1 MAASMI
7 TMTTPMAA
15 FAPTLPMSNAA
26 ALRHPSSSPSSS
38 LSSTLPFASRR
49 ALVSVPVLCVRRH
62 PHPAVTGGTAASFVD
77 WRRRS
82 VPHGRLQSD
91 HYEYSEDQDTMNCA
105 SSANPSHQQP
115 ASATPVRPG
124 EANELQQPHAQLSNS
139 QQHVQ
144 SSVSDDGVPPPFLYP
159 HTTHAVEP
167 TTTASTGT
175 SSAIEESSSTT
186 PMASSV
192 LGHLL
197 RRSTRIAGLSAAALV
212 AAWTAMPLSGR
223 LMGRVSD
230 VSNIGVTGQNHPH
243 LIVSGSSDDQVSDSA
258 QSSSS
263 SSRPLWSPAG
273 AALAAAKYSKK
284 TLSEKLAQVPVFAV
298 TNASG
303 QPYLANMD
311 GSGSQ
316 VGLIFFSH
324 DDALKMLTDMQKNP
338 SASDARVYIMG
349 LDKAY
354 EMVKARPTPS
364 GIRSSSG
371 EELTMVFRFFPDS
384 RQVKAAE
391 VLSRGARPKLRARGD
406 GGGVV
411 DGVPV
416 FVAKGLTV
424 RKGKENVVPLFL
436 NKEDLDAAWEKL
448 RQANKDLPQ
457 NAHVVVGNLL
467 YIIQQMEKG
476 ETPELQNM
484 GFFAPR
490 ASVEYVAREQAGPT
504 GQARMHQNPVAP
516 QK

>member
-1 MAASMI
+1 M
-7 TMTTPMAA
+7 
-15 FAPTLPMSNAA
+15 
-26 ALRHPSSSPSSS
+26 
-38 LSSTLPFASRR
+38 
-49 ALVSVPVLCVRRH
+49 
-62 PHPAVTGGTAASFVD
+62 
-77 WRRRS
+77 
-82 VPHGRLQSD
+82 PHGHLQSD
-91 HYEYSEDQDTMNCA
+91 SQ
-105 SSANPSHQQP
+105 SQSQSHQSFSASAASNPEQQPVP
-115 ASATPVRPG
+115 ASVPS
-124 EANELQQPHAQLSNS
+124 QQPEQS
-139 QQHVQ
+139 QQLHSYTHSHSSHPQHSQ
-144 SSVSDDGVPPPFLYP
+144 SASGDVVPPLLYP
-159 HTTHAVEP
+159 LPHVVTAA
-167 TTTASTGT
+167 TTTEDA
-175 SSAIEESSSTT
+175 ADAEDDNSST
-186 PMASSV
+186 PMPEM
-192 LGHLL
+192 LGQLL
-197 RRSTRIAGLSAAALV
+197 RRSARIAGLSAAALV
-212 AAWTAMPLSGR
+212 AAWTAVPLTGR
-223 LMGRVSD
+223 LMGRVAD
-230 VSNIGVTGQNHPH
+230 VSNIGVTSHRL
-243 LIVSGSSDDQVSDSA
+243 LIDADQLDP
-258 QSSSS
+258 SSSS
-263 SSRPLWSPAG
+263 KTADWSSPSLWSP

-338 SASDARVYIMG
+338 GAADARVYIMG

-391 VLSRGARPKLRARGD
+391 ALSRGGGPKLRVRRGD
-406 GGGVV
+406 SGSGGVGGGGTV

-436 NKEDLDAAWEKL
+436 NKEDLDAAWTKL
-448 RQANKDLPQ
+448 RSGNKDLPQ

-476 ETPELQNM
+476 ETPELQHM

>member
-1 MAASMI
+1 M
-7 TMTTPMAA
+7 
-15 FAPTLPMSNAA
+15 
-26 ALRHPSSSPSSS
+26 
-38 LSSTLPFASRR
+38 
-49 ALVSVPVLCVRRH
+49 
-62 PHPAVTGGTAASFVD
+62 
-77 WRRRS
+77 
-82 VPHGRLQSD
+82 
-91 HYEYSEDQDTMNCA
+91 
-105 SSANPSHQQP
+105 
-115 ASATPVRPG
+115 
-124 EANELQQPHAQLSNS
+124 
-139 QQHVQ
+139 
-144 SSVSDDGVPPPFLYP
+144 VSDDSQPQSFS
-159 HTTHAVEP
+159 
-167 TTTASTGT
+167 AS
-175 SSAIEESSSTT
+175 
-186 PMASSV
+186 ASSNHEQQQQQQQQSESASV
-192 LGHLL
+192 PSQQSQEQPHSYSHLQHSQSVCDDDVAPPLLYSLPHLAEDGAAADADADADDDSPPTMPMSEIIGQLL
-197 RRSTRIAGLSAAALV
+197 RRSARLAGLSAAALV
-212 AAWTAMPLSGR
+212 VAWTAVPLTGR
-223 LMGRVSD
+223 LMGRVAD
-230 VSNIGVTGQNHPH
+230 VSNIGVTTSYH
-243 LIVSGSSDDQVSDSA
+243 LLTNADKLDP
-258 QSSSS
+258 SSSS
-263 SSRPLWSPAG
+263 STTSSSSPSLWSPA
-273 AALAAAKYSKK
+273 AAFAAAKYSKK

-338 SASDARVYIMG
+338 GAADARVYIMG

-391 VLSRGARPKLRARGD
+391 ALSRGGGPKLRVRRGD
-406 GGGVV
+406 SDSGGSGSV

-436 NKEDLDAAWEKL
+436 NKEDLDSAWAKL
-448 RQANKDLPQ
+448 RSANKDLPQ

-476 ETPELQNM
+476 ETPELQHM

-504 GQARMHQNPVAP
+504 GQAKMHQNPVAP